1 MHNDNIITKIRYKEV
16 GATYRNLE
24 AELARRQISRKELA
38 EKLGITATTLSFK
51 LNGKSELSL
60 AECVEIK
67 KILAIDAPVEYLFEQ
82 AGE

>member
-1 MHNDNIITKIRYKEV
+1 M
-16 GATYRNLE
+16 YRNLE
-24 AELARRQISRKELA
+24 AELARKQISRKELA

-67 KILAIDAPVEYLFEQ
+67 RLLGTEEPIDYLFAQDEAQ
-82 AGE
+82 GA

>member
-1 MHNDNIITKIRYKEV
+1 M
-16 GATYRNLE
+16 YRNLE
-24 AELARRQISRKELA
+24 AELARKRVSRKWLA

-67 KILAIDAPVEYLFEQ
+67 RLLNIDVPIEYLFEQ
-82 AGE
+82 TDS

>member
-1 MHNDNIITKIRYKEV
+1 M
-16 GATYRNLE
+16 YRNLE
-24 AELARRQISRKELA
+24 AELARKQISRKELA

-67 KILAIDAPVEYLFEQ
+67 RLLDTEEPIDYLFAQDEAQ
-82 AGE
+82 GA

>member
-1 MHNDNIITKIRYKEV
+1 M
-16 GATYRNLE
+16 YRNLE
-24 AELARRQISRKELA
+24 AELARKQISRKELA

-67 KILAIDAPVEYLFEQ
+67 RLLGTEEPIDYLFAQDEAQ
-82 AGE
+82 GMD

>member
-1 MHNDNIITKIRYKEV
+1 M
-16 GATYRNLE
+16 YRNLE
-24 AELARRQISRKELA
+24 AELARKQISRKELA

-67 KILAIDAPVEYLFEQ
+67 RLLDTKEPIDYLFAQ
-82 AGE
+82 TK